1 MLPLLTFNREMPT
14 GQFHRLK
21 VMMKM
26 IKKNEWLRKVEL
38 LFYWNK
44 EINEAYR
51 NVETMLLINEFAL
64 SFLSF

>member
-1 MLPLLTFNREMPT
+1 MLPLLTFNREMLT

-44 EINEAYR
+44 EINEAYC